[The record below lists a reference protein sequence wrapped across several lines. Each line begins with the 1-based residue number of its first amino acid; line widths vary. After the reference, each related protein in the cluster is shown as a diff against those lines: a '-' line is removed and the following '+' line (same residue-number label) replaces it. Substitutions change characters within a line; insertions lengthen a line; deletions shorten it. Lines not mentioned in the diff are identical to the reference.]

1 MTSFYLPDL
10 GEGLQEAEIVSWHV
24 SQGDRVVA
32 NQPLVSVET
41 QKAVV
46 EVPSPQS
53 GTIVKL
59 YGAPGDI
66 IEVGAKLVDYDGEA
80 RKDKGAVVG
89 ELPTG
94 KVAPSKASPAV
105 RALAK
110 ELGIE
115 LVKITGTGPGGS
127 ITIED
132 LKNAGG
138 VAGAGTPFEPLRGA
152 RRAMARN
159 MSRAGAQAV
168 PATLTGEAN
177 IDHWP
182 QGSDATM
189 YLIRAIAA
197 GVKAEPA
204 LNAWFDGQKMT
215 RQLHR
220 HIDLGLAMD
229 TRDGLFVPT
238 LRDITNRSDK
248 ALRDS
253 LERLKKDVTART
265 VPPEE
270 LRGQTITLSNFG
282 MIGGRHS
289 AMIVVPPQ
297 VAILGA
303 GRVEPRAVVDDG
315 KVRVARIMPLS
326 LTFDHRA
333 VTGGEAGRFF
343 NAVIENMEKSG
354 D

>member
-10 GEGLQEAEIVSWHV
+10 GEGLQDAEIVSWHV
-24 SQGDRVVA
+24 SEGDRVVA

-41 QKAVV
+41 QKAVI
-46 EVPSPQS
+46 EVPSPRS
-53 GTIVKL
+53 GQVVKL

-66 IEVGAKLVDYDGEA
+66 IDVGAKLVDYDEA
-80 RKDKGAVVG
+80 ARDDKGSVVG
-89 ELPTG
+89 ELPGT
-94 KVAPSKASPAV
+94 KAMSAKASPAI
-105 RALAK
+105 RAQAK

-115 LVKITGTGPGGS
+115 LTEITGTGPQGS
-127 ITIED
+127 ITRKD
-132 LKNAGG
+132 LKTAGG
-138 VAGAGTPFEPLRGA
+138 VVAPGTPTEPLRGA

-159 MSRAGAQAV
+159 MSLAGAQVV

-182 QGSDATM
+182 QDSDATIH
-189 YLIRAIAA
+189 LIWAVAA

-204 LNAWFDGQKMT
+204 LNSWFDGQKMT
-215 RQLHR
+215 RQLHP
-220 HIDLGLAMD
+220 HIDLGLAVD
-229 TRDGLFVPT
+229 THKGLFVPV
-238 LRDITNRSDK
+238 LRDIANRSK
-248 ALRDS
+248 SNLRAS
-253 LERLKKDVTART
+253 LDRLKEDVRARS

-282 MIGGRHS
+282 MISGRHS

-303 GRVEPRAVVDDG
+303 GRVEPRAVVIDG
-315 KVRVARIMPLS
+315 KVRAARIMPLS

-343 NAVIENMEKSG
+343 NAVVENLEKPG